1 MKRTLYKSGSI
12 DAIDAIDAKWRASC
26 FRLLNEAVDS
36 SRSISHDVQTLKRVS
51 EPSASI
57 KVTVRLL
64 IQISRAKRIGFN
76 RATSLMGAVL

>member
-1 MKRTLYKSGSI
+1 M
-12 DAIDAIDAKWRASC
+12 IDAKWRACC
-26 FRLLNEAVDS
+26 FRLSNEVVGS
-36 SRSISHDVQTLKRVS
+36 FISHDVQTLKRVS

-76 RATSLMGAVL
+76 RATSLIGAVL

>member
-1 MKRTLYKSGSI
+1 MRIG
-12 DAIDAIDAKWRASC
+12 AKWLSKQVVSAC
-26 FRLLNEAVDS
+26 KTKLFEIGGLI
-36 SRSISHDVQTLKRVS
+36 SRNIQTLKRVS

-64 IQISRAKRIGFN
+64 IQISRAKRIGFK

>member
-1 MKRTLYKSGSI
+1 MQSALNGEQAVSLVEVVGSSKLI
-12 DAIDAIDAKWRASC
+12 
-26 FRLLNEAVDS
+26 
-36 SRSISHDVQTLKRVS
+36 SRDVQTLKRVS